1 MTSTRGSR
9 LPVRT
14 GADVHLADA
23 FEAPGCPL
31 CRERQRSED
40 AYLESILAESVND
53 IPFRQALDAARGFC
67 ARHVAA
73 VLEADRR
80 RAGTLGAAILLRASL
95 VPRLRELEVA
105 NGAKGRNRARRVAD
119 AAQPPACPACERDA
133 RTDAGRAESLVGLTA
148 DAAWADAATNA
159 PLCLDHLLAL
169 MAVRSAPR
177 GWAAV
182 EARQLERLTQ
192 LRDRLDG
199 YAHTSSHDRRQ
210 LQTDEQR
217 ASPAEAA
224 RVLAGERRAG
234 PRAGDAAKATGKRR
248 PPPSP
253 PDARAVVLTG
263 VYGTGKSTAAVELTD
278 RLDGLGVP
286 VAAIDLD
293 WLGWFAAPVDWDEH
307 DDPRVGLANLAAMRE
322 TFLGVGVRS
331 FVLAGTV
338 RNERHLDGL
347 RAALAMPLAVVRLDV
362 PLAVIAARLGGDP
375 NPSRADDLHVAA
387 SDLET
392 GAAAVMPAD
401 WVVDGN
407 RPVGQVVDDV
417 LDRIGWLGSP

>member
-1 MTSTRGSR
+1 M
-9 LPVRT
+9 
-14 GADVHLADA
+14 
-23 FEAPGCPL
+23 
-31 CRERQRSED
+31 
-40 AYLESILAESVND
+40 
-53 IPFRQALDAARGFC
+53 
-67 ARHVAA
+67 
-73 VLEADRR
+73 
-80 RAGTLGAAILLRASL
+80 
-95 VPRLRELEVA
+95 
-105 NGAKGRNRARRVAD
+105 
-119 AAQPPACPACERDA
+119 
-133 RTDAGRAESLVGLTA
+133 
-148 DAAWADAATNA
+148 
-159 PLCLDHLLAL
+159 
-169 MAVRSAPR
+169 
-177 GWAAV
+177 
-182 EARQLERLTQ
+182 
-192 LRDRLDG
+192 
-199 YAHTSSHDRRQ
+199 
-210 LQTDEQR
+210 
-217 ASPAEAA
+217 
-224 RVLAGERRAG
+224 
-234 PRAGDAAKATGKRR
+234 
-248 PPPSP
+248 
-253 PDARAVVLTG
+253 LTG

>member
-1 MTSTRGSR
+1 M
-9 LPVRT
+9 
-14 GADVHLADA
+14 HLADA
-23 FEAPGCPL
+23 FGAPGCPL

-53 IPFRQALDAARGFC
+53 IPFREALDAARGFC

-80 RAGTLGAAILLRASL
+80 RAGTLGAAILLRATL

-105 NGAKGRNRARRVAD
+105 NAAKGWSRARRVAD
-119 AAQPPACPACERDA
+119 AARPPACPACERDA

-148 DAAWADAATNA
+148 DAAWADAVAGS

-169 MAVRSAPR
+169 MAVRPAPK

-182 EARQLERLTQ
+182 ETRQLERLGR
-192 LRDRLDG
+192 LRDLLDG

-217 ASPAEAA
+217 ASPFEAA
-224 RVLAGERRAG
+224 RVLAGERRAR
-234 PRAGDAAKATGKRR
+234 PRADDAARTGGKRR
-248 PPPSP
+248 PVPSP
-253 PDARAVVLTG
+253 PDARAVLLSG
-263 VYGTGKSTAAVELTD
+263 VYGTGKSTTAVELTD

-307 DDPRVGLANLAAMRE
+307 EDPRVGNANLAAMRANYLE
-322 TFLGVGVRS
+322 VGVRS

-338 RNERHLDGL
+338 RSERHVDGI

-362 PLAVIAARLGGDP
+362 PLAVIEARLGGDP
-375 NPSRADDLHVAA
+375 NASRADDLRVAA

-392 GAAAVMPAD
+392 GAAAAMPAD
-401 WVVDGN
+401 WVVDGD
-407 RPVGQVVDDV
+407 RPVGQVVDEV
-417 LDRIGWLGSP
+417 LGRLGWLESR